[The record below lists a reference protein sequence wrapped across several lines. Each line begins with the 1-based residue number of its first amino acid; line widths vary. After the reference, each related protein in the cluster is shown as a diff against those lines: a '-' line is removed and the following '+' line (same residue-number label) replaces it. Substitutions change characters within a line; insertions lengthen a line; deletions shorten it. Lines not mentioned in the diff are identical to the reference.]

1 LEPVGSDFR
10 RVETVSREVRES
22 ELPVYGPGAATAARG
37 GSLRSEAP
45 EVLRAVA
52 ALLWQC
58 WLIAAGT
65 GAGLVVLV
73 VLLRVLVTV
82 GRWAL

>member
-22 ELPVYGPGAATAARG
+22 DLPVYGPGAAARG

-58 WLIAAGT
+58 WLIVAGT
-65 GAGLVVLV
+65 AAGLVVLV
-73 VLLRVLVTV
+73 VLLRVVV
-82 GRWAL
+82 VVVRWAL